1 MGRRIIRRRRPAMS
15 RRVVVRRSAPVD
27 APQTAQPAR
36 AAGPEKS
43 PVMVATSNSVRNLL
57 LSKMATIKGVALAAI
72 ADTPENAL
80 KLLIQEHP
88 DVVVL
93 DADFGGPFEGLDTAK
108 MMQKMR
114 SQSAI
119 IMVVSELDPVALKSK
134 ARRYGTSWSYL
145 KKTTVSRADV
155 LAIVLKSASRGVQW
169 IEPELSR
176 PLAEIW
182 KISAQARDLE
192 TQEAHNEP
200 DIVAKPGSY
209 RERPAID
216 EDGEHD
222 EVAVEFDDDGVVDV
236 KLKSTDE
243 AAPGVD
249 LQSTDDFEDEGI
261 NLTSISVG
269 KGGVGQG
276 VGKVRRTG

>member
-1 MGRRIIRRRRPAMS
+1 MGRRIIRRRRPTMS
-15 RRVVVRRSAPVD
+15 RRVVVRRSVAVD
-27 APQTAQPAR
+27 APQTAQPAQ

-43 PVMVATSNSVRNLL
+43 PVLVATSASIRNLL
-57 LSKMATIKGVALAAI
+57 LSKIATIKGVTLAGI

-80 KLLIQEHP
+80 KIVIQEHP

-93 DADFGGPFEGLDTAK
+93 DADFGGPFQGLDTAK
-108 MMQKMR
+108 TMQKMW

-119 IMVVSELDPVALKSK
+119 VMVVPELDPLALKRK

-145 KKTTVSRADV
+145 KKTTVSRVDV
-155 LAIVLKSASRGVQW
+155 LEVVLKSASRGVQW

-192 TQEAHNEP
+192 TQEAQNEAGV
-200 DIVAKPGSY
+200 VAKPSSS
-209 RERPAID
+209 RKAPEID
-216 EDGEHD
+216 EEE

-243 AAPGVD
+243 AAPD
-249 LQSTDDFEDEGI
+249 IDSQSTDDFEDEGI

-269 KGGVGQG
+269 KGGIGEG

>member
-1 MGRRIIRRRRPAMS
+1 MGRRIIRRRRPATS

-57 LSKMATIKGVALAAI
+57 LSKMATIKGVALAGI
-72 ADTPENAL
+72 ADSPENAL
-80 KLLIQEHP
+80 KMLMQEHP
-88 DVVVL
+88 DVVIL

-155 LAIVLKSASRGVQW
+155 LQIVLKSASRGVQW

-192 TQEAHNEP
+192 AKQSVDEAL
-200 DIVAKPGSY
+200 VFAKPSSFREGS
-209 RERPAID
+209 AID
-216 EDGEHD
+216 EEE

>member
-1 MGRRIIRRRRPAMS
+1 MGRRIIRRRRPAIS
-15 RRVVVRRSAPVD
+15 RRVVVRRSAPVV
-27 APQTAQPAR
+27 AAQTTQPAR

-43 PVMVATSNSVRNLL
+43 PVLVATSASIRNLL
-57 LSKMATIKGVALAAI
+57 LSKMATIDGVALAGI

-80 KLLIQEHP
+80 KMVIQEHP

-108 MMQKMR
+108 TMQKMW

-119 IMVVSELDPVALKSK
+119 VMVVPELDPVALKSK

-145 KKTTVSRADV
+145 KRTTVSRVDV
-155 LAIVLKSASRGVQW
+155 LQVVLKSASRGVQW

-192 TQEAHNEP
+192 TQEAQNEA
-200 DIVAKPGSY
+200 DIVAKPSSS
-209 RERPAID
+209 RKAPAID
-216 EDGEHD
+216 EEE
-222 EVAVEFDDDGVVDV
+222 EVAVEFDDHGVVDV

-243 AAPGVD
+243 ATPGVD
-249 LQSTDDFEDEGI
+249 LQSTGDFEDEGI
-261 NLTSISVG
+261 DLTSISVG
-269 KGGVGQG
+269 KGGVGEG

>member
-1 MGRRIIRRRRPAMS
+1 
-15 RRVVVRRSAPVD
+15 
-27 APQTAQPAR
+27 
-36 AAGPEKS
+36 
-43 PVMVATSNSVRNLL
+43 
-57 LSKMATIKGVALAAI
+57 MATIKGVELAAI

-88 DVVVL
+88 DVVIL

-155 LAIVLKSASRGVQW
+155 LQIVLKSASRGVQW

-192 TQEAHNEP
+192 AQGAQNGP
-200 DIVAKPGSY
+200 DIVAKPASS
-209 RERPAID
+209 RKAPAID
-216 EDGEHD
+216 EEE

>member
-1 MGRRIIRRRRPAMS
+1 
-15 RRVVVRRSAPVD
+15 
-27 APQTAQPAR
+27 
-36 AAGPEKS
+36 
-43 PVMVATSNSVRNLL
+43 MVATSISVRNLL
-57 LSKMATIKGVALAAI
+57 LSKMAAIDGVTLAAI
-72 ADTPENAL
+72 ADSPENAL
-80 KLLIQEHP
+80 KMLLQEHP
-88 DVVVL
+88 DVVIL

-108 MMQKMR
+108 MMQKVR

-155 LAIVLKSASRGVQW
+155 LQIVLKSASRGVQW

-192 TQEAHNEP
+192 AKQSVDEAL
-200 DIVAKPGSY
+200 VFAKPSSFREGS
-209 RERPAID
+209 AID
-216 EDGEHD
+216 EEE

-243 AAPGVD
+243 AAPGID
-249 LQSTDDFEDEGI
+249 SQSTDDFEDEGI

>member
-1 MGRRIIRRRRPAMS
+1 MGRRIIRRRRPAIS
-15 RRVVVRRSAPVD
+15 RRVVVRRPAPVD
-27 APQTAQPAR
+27 AAQTTQPAR
-36 AAGPEKS
+36 AAGPETS

-57 LSKMATIKGVALAAI
+57 LPKMAAIDGVALAGI
-72 ADTPENAL
+72 ADSPENAL
-80 KLLIQEHP
+80 KMLMQEHP
-88 DVVVL
+88 DVVIL

-192 TQEAHNEP
+192 TQEAHNEA
-200 DIVAKPGSY
+200 DIVAKPSSS
-209 RERPAID
+209 RKAPAID
-216 EDGEHD
+216 EEE
-222 EVAVEFDDDGVVDV
+222 EVAVEFDDHGVVDV

-243 AAPGVD
+243 ATPGVD

-261 NLTSISVG
+261 DLTSISVG
-269 KGGVGQG
+269 KGGIGEG